1 MTTWSAATDFLVE
14 RGENCAL
21 FKTWLYMLYKAT
33 LFMEFCPDIFIVKPQ
48 LLHHVLSILK
58 GFISF
63 HRIKS
68 VGANERA
75 AIKYCA
81 LLQSWQM
88 EDEKC
93 GLFALFLLPIIRNCT
108 ELLQCCT
115 CPVSDKIIYF
125 HNGGQSKVGRS
136 LLLLVSY

>member
-1 MTTWSAATDFLVE
+1 MTTWSAATHFLVE

-58 GFISF
+58 GFIFF

-75 AIKYCA
+75 AVKYCA
-81 LLQSWQM
+81 VLQSWQM
-88 EDEKC
+88 EGYLYC
-93 GLFALFLLPIIRNCT
+93 SCSHLLEIAQNC
-108 ELLQCCT
+108 CN
-115 CPVSDKIIYF
+115 V
-125 HNGGQSKVGRS
+125 V
-136 LLLLVSY
+136 LVLYQVK